1 MWTRVGIPERDWRGG
16 GVGKVREGGGR
27 VGGGRAGLPESVRL
41 KIAEKWAEIMAPRGF
56 ETYADFRDAV
66 DAPGDDG

>member
-1 MWTRVGIPERDWRGG
+1 M
-16 GVGKVREGGGR
+16 
-27 VGGGRAGLPESVRL
+27 GGGRAGLPESVRL
-41 KIAEKWAEIMAPRGF
+41 KIAEKWAEIMAPRGC